1 MKIVVEGE
9 ALISSASD
17 GVVHSITAEELDW
30 QVVGSDNR
38 QMGVEVLHQADII
51 HPELGH
57 LSWTISE
64 YPTEMLNHVTHDTN
78 GHFLLEDFDF
88 SVRFEPE
95 YDDLEFG
102 EIGPPEF
109 STKELEEA
117 DSEHQKDMLVAWFSS
132 RYQDPA
138 HETPYNGREG
148 GYQYINGGPFD
159 AREELEHQFG
169 TLVTELVIDSAV
181 DEIESDGTIEW
192 APIRYVDDR
201 EDEDYY
207 QSRSIADYRK
217 MIEGGWEI
225 APSSPEARSAQKRVI
240 ENAEAFL
247 AALRS
252 ARPRPGEI
260 GHNGP
265 PADDNGRILPPD
277 FYDELEGAAEDIRRS
292 LAASEPELETVA
304 RAGSMMERRLSWLI
318 PTEVKSTSEDDI
330 DSASKPSKFSEAFNQ
345 QMGKNTADFAFKVG
359 ATAIAV
365 GGTFALNAVF
375 PSLDLLVT
383 SVLLYLGLRVK

>member
-9 ALISSASD
+9 ALISSAGD

-30 QVVGSDNR
+30 QVVGSDDR
-38 QMGVEVLHQADII
+38 QMGAEVLHQADII

-64 YPTEMLNHVTHDTN
+64 YPAEVLNHVTHDTN
-78 GHFLLEDFDF
+78 GHLLLEDFDF

-102 EIGPPEF
+102 EVGPPEF

-117 DSEHQKDMLVAWFSS
+117 DSERQKDMLIAWFSS

-159 AREELEHQFG
+159 AREELENQFG
-169 TLVTELVIDSAV
+169 THVTEPVIDSAV
-181 DEIESDGTIEW
+181 DEIEIDGTIEW
-192 APIRYVDDR
+192 APTRYSDDR

-207 QSRSIADYRK
+207 QPRSIADYRNI
-217 MIEGGWEI
+217 IEGGWEVT
-225 APSSPEARSAQKRVI
+225 PNSPEARSAQKRVI
-240 ENAEAFL
+240 EHAEAFL
-247 AALRS
+247 AALRD

-265 PADDNGRILPPD
+265 PVDDNGRILPPD
-277 FYDELEGAAEDIRRS
+277 FYDELEGAAQDIQRS
-292 LAASEPELETVA
+292 LEASEPELETVA
-304 RAGSMMERRLSWLI
+304 RAGSVLERRLSWLI
-318 PTEVKSTSEDDI
+318 PTNVNSTSENDVDR
-330 DSASKPSKFSEAFNQ
+330 ASKPNKFSEAFNE
-345 QMGKNTADFAFKVG
+345 QMGKNTADFVFKIG

-365 GGTFALNAVF
+365 GGTFALNAIF